1 MTGALRRSP
10 VGHGWAP
17 MARAGAA
24 LAVLAGLVVL
34 VLTGLQPGFAGA
46 VLTIGSGASSS
57 QIAPVAGGH
66 EAVLELRSG
75 HLDQVAT
82 VPTQRVQHPL
92 RQHEDAG
99 TTSASLVSG
108 SWNPAPAPALDAVDD
123 ACGPTPSA
131 APGPVGSRA
140 PPRA

>member
-1 MTGALRRSP
+1 MTSALRRSP

-24 LAVLAGLVVL
+24 LALLAGLVVL

-46 VLTIGSGASSS
+46 VLTISSSASSS
-57 QIAPVAGGH
+57 QITPVSSDH
-66 EAVLELRSG
+66 DAVLELRSG

-99 TTSASLVSG
+99 TAPASLG
-108 SWNPAPAPALDAVDD
+108 SSYWSPAPALALDAVDD
-123 ACGPTPSA
+123 ASAPTPSVV
-131 APGPVGSRA
+131 PGPVGSRA